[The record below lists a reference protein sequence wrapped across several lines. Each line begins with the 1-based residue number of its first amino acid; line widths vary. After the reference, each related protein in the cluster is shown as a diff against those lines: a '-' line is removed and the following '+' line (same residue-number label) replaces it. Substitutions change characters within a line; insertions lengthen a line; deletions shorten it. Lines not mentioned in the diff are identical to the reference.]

1 MKKTIFLLLVI
12 LMSAGI
18 IFAGGQKDQK
28 QETTASAQKPV
39 VVKIWGWRTQD
50 ADVWKQTQEALQAK
64 GENIVIEYETF
75 VPTEYDSKV
84 LLSLQGGSASD
95 IFYTRRLPGKRT
107 QGLID
112 NGYLIPLDNE
122 LDLKAIPE
130 TTLNSIRSGGKVWGV
145 PFANQVVGIFY
156 NKDIFDKYG
165 FSEPETWDE
174 LLTIS
179 KKLKA
184 DGITPFMIPGKAG
197 WALAMQHAM
206 VGVSTPGSDWIGK
219 LARGEAKFTDPEFVD
234 IGKRL
239 NDLKVYYQKDFIAN
253 STDEMSAGF
262 ALEQGAMVFYGIWG
276 GSNWKKLNPDFHYG
290 YFPVPVAKAGDKPAV
305 YVYMDGSYGLNAS
318 TPNKEAALKVLAFAA
333 SPRFGTIFSN
343 VTGEMTAVKGATL
356 PKDKLILQECYKT
369 ANSIAAANTYWVG
382 SVFQNGSPNVYSIL
396 REKMQAMYLGDI
408 TPEQLAKEVQDGLA
422 TWYKPL
428 Q

>member
-1 MKKTIFLLLVI
+1 MKKAMIILLVLFI
-12 LMSAGI
+12 SAGS
-18 IFAGGQKDQK
+18 IFAGGQKDQA
-28 QETTASAQKPV
+28 QTTAADKPV
-39 VVKIWGWRTQD
+39 KVTIWGWRTQD

-75 VPTEYDSKV
+75 VPAEYDSKA
-84 LLSLQGGSASD
+84 LLSLQGGTASD
-95 IFYTRRLPGKRT
+95 IIYTRRLPGART

-112 NGYLIPLDNE
+112 NGFLVPLDNE
-122 LDLKAIPE
+122 IDLSNIPE

-165 FSEPETWDE
+165 FTEPETWGE
-174 LLTIS
+174 LVKIS
-179 KKLKA
+179 EKLKA

-206 VGVSTPGSDWIGK
+206 VGVSSPGSDWIGK
-219 LARGEAKFTDPEFVD
+219 LAKGEAKFTDPEFVD
-234 IGKRL
+234 VGRRL
-239 NDLKVYYQKDFIAN
+239 NDLKQYYQKDFIAN

-276 GSNWKKLNPDFHYG
+276 GTNWKELNPDFNYG
-290 YFPVPVAKAGDKPAV
+290 YFPVPVVNKGEKPSV
-305 YVYMDGSYGLNAS
+305 YVYMDGSYGLNPAS
-318 TPNKEAALKVLAFAA
+318 ANKDAALKVLEFAA
-333 SPRFGTIFSN
+333 SPAFGSIFSN
-343 VTGEMTAVKGATL
+343 VTGEMTAVKGAEL
-356 PKDKLILQECYKT
+356 PKDKLILQECYAT
-369 ANSIAAANTYWVG
+369 ANAMAAENMYWVG
-382 SVFQNGSPNVYSIL
+382 SVFQNGTPTVYSIL
-396 REKMQAMYLGDI
+396 REKMQSMYLGDI
-408 TPEQLAKEVQDGLA
+408 TPEELAKDVQDGLA

>member
-1 MKKTIFLLLVI
+1 MKKIIFLVLVLLI
-12 LMSAGI
+12 SAGFV
-18 IFAGGQKDQK
+18 FAGGQKDQE
-28 QETTASAQKPV
+28 QPSAGSSQGPV
-39 VVKIWGWRTQD
+39 TVKIWGWRTQD
-50 ADVWKQTQEALQAK
+50 ADVWKKTQEALQAK
-64 GENIVIEYETF
+64 GEKIVIEYETF

-95 IFYTRRLPGKRT
+95 IFYTRRLPGQRT

-112 NGYLIPLDNE
+112 NGYLVPLDNE

-165 FSEPETWDE
+165 FSEPATWDE
-174 LLTIS
+174 LLSIS

-184 DGITPFMIPGKAG
+184 DGITPFMVPGKAG

-206 VGVSTPGSDWIGK
+206 VGVSSPGSDWIGK
-219 LARGEAKFTDPEFVD
+219 LAKGEAKFTDPEFVD

-276 GSNWKKLNPDFHYG
+276 GSNWKKLNPDFNYG
-290 YFPVPVAKAGDKPAV
+290 YFPVPVVNKGEKPSV

-333 SPRFGTIFSN
+333 TPEFGTIFSN

-356 PKDKLILQECYKT
+356 PADKIILQECYKT
-369 ANSIAAANTYWVG
+369 ANEMAAANTYWVG
-382 SVFQNGSPNVYSIL
+382 SVFQNGSPTVYSIL
-396 REKMQAMYLGDI
+396 REKMQSMYLGDI
-408 TPEQLAKEVQDGLA
+408 TPEQLAQEVQDGLS